1 MAVKIG
7 HASIDERGKINSGT
21 AGDQTGKEVCTRN
34 WYAGGW
40 TVLLRPKSSTTAEE
54 MAKSCEAGC
63 ANKKSATTNTSA
75 TR

>member
-7 HASIDERGKINSGT
+7 HASKDENGKIKSGK

-40 TVLLRPKSSTTAEE
+40 TVLLRPKSSTVAEK
-54 MAKSCEAGC
+54 MAKACEAGC